1 MCCTLA
7 IALLFPLLHAYYYS
21 CKNDDTITC
30 ANKRC
35 AVPLGHWV
43 SRYGTALGGTERR
56 GKERK
61 TPTDCLRATIE
72 KHTPRTH
79 ARNVL
84 FFRYLE
90 GGAETD
96 VDWNACPCAC
106 TREHAAFR
114 KDGGVE
120 HHKCKQGGALGRL
133 CDPGAK
139 IPREDAMFE
148 RSPLIHPVLK
158 GTRFLRANAN
168 QTFSHPQ
175 DRHSPKMCKAR

>member
-7 IALLFPLLHAYYYS
+7 IALLFPHLHAYYYS

-90 GGAETD
+90 GGAKTD
-96 VDWNACPCAC
+96 VDWNACPYAC

-114 KDGGVE
+114 KDGG
-120 HHKCKQGGALGRL
+120 GGSTTSTSKAELWDDFVTREPRSLGKTPCLR
-133 CDPGAK
+133 DP
-139 IPREDAMFE
+139 
-148 RSPLIHPVLK
+148 L
-158 GTRFLRANAN
+158 
-168 QTFSHPQ
+168 
-175 DRHSPKMCKAR
+175 